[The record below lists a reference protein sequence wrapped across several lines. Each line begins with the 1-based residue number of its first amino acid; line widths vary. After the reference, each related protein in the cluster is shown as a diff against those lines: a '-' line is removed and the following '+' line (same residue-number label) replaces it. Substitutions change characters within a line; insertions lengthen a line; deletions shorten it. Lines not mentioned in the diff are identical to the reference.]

1 MSLGLAVLPFAPA
14 PEVRHSSLSDKDLLG
29 RFFQNREDAAFA
41 ALVER
46 HGPLVF
52 GVCRRVLRDAN
63 DLDDAFQ
70 ATFLVLVRKG
80 ATLQQPE
87 RLANWLFGVAYRTA
101 RKIKLRAAA
110 RGRFEREA
118 GKTPRTLPANH
129 DVGSLTLD
137 ELRAILDQEIAAMPE
152 KYALPLALCYLEGQT
167 NAEAAAQLGWPEG
180 SMSRRLSRGRELL
193 KSRLVRRGLE
203 LSAVLL
209 AAVFARPAL
218 AAPPQALVEATVSAG
233 SLVAQGAPLSKV
245 VSAQAAAVIGQ
256 FAVGVVSAKLAAS
269 ALFAAA
275 AVFLAVTIGISQFN
289 SPARGTA
296 FPFSLIGPS
305 NAALAGE
312 PPAAASTDMPGSAAA
327 CIAPAYVDPTPE
339 LNRAP
344 GWTGRRE

>member
-1 MSLGLAVLPFAPA
+1 MSLGLAVLPFAPSA
-14 PEVRHSSLSDKDLLG
+14 EVRHSSLSDKDLLG
-29 RFFQNREDAAFA
+29 RFFRKREDAAFA
-41 ALVER
+41 AIVER
-46 HGPLVF
+46 HGPLVY

-118 GKTPRTLPANH
+118 GSAPRALPANH

-137 ELRAILDQEIAAMPE
+137 ELRAILDQEISALPE

-167 NAEAAAQLGWPEG
+167 NAEAAEQLGWPEG

-193 KSRLVRRGLE
+193 KSRLIRRGLE
-203 LSAVLL
+203 LSAVLV
-209 AAVFARPAL
+209 AAVFARTAI
-218 AAPPQALVEATVSAG
+218 AAPPPALVEATASAG

-256 FAVGVVSAKLAAS
+256 FATGIVSVKLAAS
-269 ALFAAA
+269 AVFAAA
-275 AVFLAVTIGISQFN
+275 AVFLAVSIGVSQFN
-289 SPARGTA
+289 APNQGSA
-296 FPFSLIGPS
+296 FPFALFGQP
-305 NAALAGE
+305 NAAQAGE
-312 PPAAASTDMPGSAAA
+312 IPAAATTDMPGSAPA
-327 CIAPAYVDPTPE
+327 CTATTYIDPTPE

-344 GWTGRRE
+344 GWSGRGE